1 MINTNKINREY
12 GKWLGSM
19 NWNLY
24 ITITYNNGCSQK
36 MNRYRMNKF
45 FEKNKKTIE
54 DMFFVSERHYNY
66 KDVHSHILVNSS
78 KVSEL
83 KRNTLKMRSYCD
95 VDFREIDNTITTDD
109 GKTLCVGYY
118 VSKFLSYDVDYG
130 ILDKTNMVLL

>member
-1 MINTNKINREY
+1 
-12 GKWLGSM
+12 
-19 NWNLY
+19 
-24 ITITYNNGCSQK
+24 
-36 MNRYRMNKF
+36 MNKF
-45 FEKNKKTIE
+45 FEKNKKSID
-54 DMFFVSERHYNY
+54 DMFFVSERHSNY
-66 KDVHSHILVNSS
+66 KDVHSHILVYSS
-78 KVSEL
+78 NVSEL